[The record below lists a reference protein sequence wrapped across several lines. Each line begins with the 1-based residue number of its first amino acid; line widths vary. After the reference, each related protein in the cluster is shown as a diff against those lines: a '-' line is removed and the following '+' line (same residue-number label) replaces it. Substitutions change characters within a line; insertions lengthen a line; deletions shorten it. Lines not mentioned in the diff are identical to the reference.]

1 MSQNTTAIAIA
12 ANMNKLLALVEA
24 GEFSPED
31 IADTIE
37 GEELA
42 LGDKFDGIMSLVR
55 NLEGQAKTVAEEA
68 VRLSDRKK
76 SFEGQAKNLK
86 GYILKC
92 MQAAE
97 LKSFKTERNTL
108 TVREGSLSVIID
120 DENQR
125 PDELVSVVTVVAP
138 DKNTIKAAIEAGTE
152 VKGAH
157 LEVGAET
164 LQVR

>member
-68 VRLSDRKK
+68 ARLSDRKK

-120 DENQR
+120 DENQL

-138 DKNTIKAAIEAGTE
+138 DKNTIKEAIEAGTE

>member
-1 MSQNTTAIAIA
+1 
-12 ANMNKLLALVEA
+12 MNKLLALVEA

-68 VRLSDRKK
+68 ARLSDRKK

>member
-55 NLEGQAKTVAEEA
+55 NLECQAKTVAEEA
-68 VRLSDRKK
+68 ARLSDRKK

>member
-1 MSQNTTAIAIA
+1 
-12 ANMNKLLALVEA
+12 MNKLLALVEA

-68 VRLSDRKK
+68 ARLSDRKK

-120 DENQR
+120 DENQL

-138 DKNTIKAAIEAGTE
+138 DKNTIKEAIEAGTE

>member
-12 ANMNKLLALVEA
+12 ANMTKLMALVEA

-42 LGDKFDGIMSLVR
+42 LGDKFDGIMTLVR

-68 VRLSDRKK
+68 ARLSDRKK

-86 GYILKC
+86 AYILKC
-92 MQAAE
+92 LQAAE
-97 LKSFKTERNTL
+97 LKTFKTERNTL
-108 TVREGSLSVIID
+108 TVRKGSLSVVID
-120 DENQR
+120 DENQL

-138 DKNTIKAAIEAGTE
+138 DKKKIKEAIEAGE
-152 VKGAH
+152 DIKGAH
-157 LEVGAET
+157 LEVGAES

>member
-12 ANMNKLLALVEA
+12 ANMNKLQALVEA

-68 VRLSDRKK
+68 ARLSDRKK

-120 DENQR
+120 DENQL

-138 DKNTIKAAIEAGTE
+138 DKNTIKEAIEAGTE

>member
-68 VRLSDRKK
+68 ARLSDRKK

-108 TVREGSLSVIID
+108 TVRKGSLSVIID
-120 DENQR
+120 DENQL

-138 DKNTIKAAIEAGTE
+138 DKKKIKEAIEAGTE

-157 LEVGAET
+157 LEVGAES